1 MREIRHQQRRYEA
14 MLARGR
20 HLTTL
25 VAEPPQLAPPSLP
38 ANVAAVAAVPAGEAG
53 PVSSVAAALTQSAQ
67 GGADAT
73 AGLPNGS
80 IVLPQQVLFSV
91 FDARNAPS
99 RTLHSSLCY

>member
-25 VAEPPQLAPPSLP
+25 VTEPPQMAPPSLP
-38 ANVAAVAAVPAGEAG
+38 ADGTAVAAVPAQGAA

-73 AGLPNGS
+73 AALPNGS
-80 IVLPQQVLFSV
+80 IVLPQQVRFFV
-91 FDARNAPS
+91 FNARDAPS
-99 RTLHSSLCY
+99 QSPHSSLC